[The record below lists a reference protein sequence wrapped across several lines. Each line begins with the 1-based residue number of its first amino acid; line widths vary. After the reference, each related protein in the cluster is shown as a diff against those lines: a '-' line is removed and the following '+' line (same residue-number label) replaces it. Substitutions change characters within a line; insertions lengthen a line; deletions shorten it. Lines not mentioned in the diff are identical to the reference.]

1 MQFWKSI
8 FHGMYP
14 YQLNDEV
21 ITQPTGC
28 VFIWACLGIGYFDAY
43 AKTQTIGGFWINK
56 IEKGYNGPK
65 NLDQYFIF

>member
-1 MQFWKSI
+1 
-8 FHGMYP
+8 MYP

-43 AKTQTIGGFWINK
+43 EKNNIFFGDEFYTTPK
-56 IEKGYNGPK
+56 IEK
-65 NLDQYFIF
+65 